1 MLNFENAE
9 SLNFFVWQSDQQQG
23 PFSQETI
30 QRMILEGQIDSE
42 TLLCPEAGGLD
53 WTSAKDLFF
62 QNSSVEDPLNLSAV
76 KISQKTT
83 SDLLMIIR
91 LVSGAEFKIKA
102 VTLYDAKSLA
112 EINSK
117 RAEAAEKLRG
127 VTTGIGT
134 IGSIGWV
141 LASSMVIGAVEGV
154 LSAGSASAGNN
165 LLLEVMRLERS
176 LRKCGVICPVKSIEN
191 IESPHP
197 GHWRMYSRKTQC
209 TLIHSGDDF
218 VIVHLDDD
226 SIRSIRWNTVESYV
240 YGE

>member
-1 MLNFENAE
+1 MINKCQHCGKLIAFPTEAAGQAVECVNCGGETLLNFENAE

-112 EINSK
+112 EILWRKLTPNGQ
-117 RAEAAEKLRG
+117 KLRK
-127 VTTGIGT
+127 
-134 IGSIGWV
+134 SC
-141 LASSMVIGAVEGV
+141 EG
-154 LSAGSASAGNN
+154 
-165 LLLEVMRLERS
+165 
-176 LRKCGVICPVKSIEN
+176 
-191 IESPHP
+191 
-197 GHWRMYSRKTQC
+197 
-209 TLIHSGDDF
+209 
-218 VIVHLDDD
+218 
-226 SIRSIRWNTVESYV
+226 
-240 YGE
+240 